1 MPFRYPGGGC
11 PALSGMWIWFFG
23 GRSGVGKC
31 LESPTYCAGMCGM
44 RREMLAMA
52 SVLGRTS
59 S

>member
-23 GRSGVGKC
+23 GRSGVGKR

-44 RREMLAMA
+44 RREMLA
-52 SVLGRTS
+52 SHG
-59 S
+59 